1 MQLLDFNLELEFL
14 NNTKIRLVYYG
25 IIRVIQKVESLLR
38 YFNNNTNSS
47 TEYIANIE
55 YREYLILSN

>member
-38 YFNNNTNSS
+38 YFNNNTISI